1 MNVQYDLFG
10 HEPPMLFPPGS
21 WREADRRPHEPP
33 MRTLTEIDEEIEM
46 TRVVYA
52 RSVHDE
58 REIEACLEVLR
69 GGPF

>member
-58 REIEACLEVLR
+58 REIEA
-69 GGPF
+69 